1 MKLIFFGGILAV
13 FIILNVLPGVVPA
26 YHGRARHCTG
36 ELRSDTISIL
46 DSKNKTPLRIT
57 EGTKMTN
64 GKSSWM
70 EIGLNRI
77 RSTTKLT
84 VLGNCC
90 WEIKGRD
97 KRQGQNNMRQ
107 TFSPGPQSRTPRI
120 SYIKFVRAANR
131 C

>member
-57 EGTKMTN
+57 ERTKMTN
-64 GKSSWM
+64 GKSSWTD
-70 EIGLNRI
+70 IGLNRI

-90 WEIKGRD
+90 WEIKGRN
-97 KRQGQNNMRQ
+97 KRQGQNNQ
-107 TFSPGPQSRTPRI
+107 IQKFPPGTQSKTPRI
-120 SYIKFVRAANR
+120 SYITSVSARNR